1 MNNKRGSLNWRRV
14 LMMSMEPDFCQ
25 EEEAI
30 TVVTSFY
37 DAKGAKTTPSKA
49 VRKVVRYF
57 GADGKLVRA
66 CLSFNA
72 AGFAAEKPSPA
83 D

>member
-1 MNNKRGSLNWRRV
+1 
-14 LMMSMEPDFCQ
+14 MMSLERDYDS
-25 EEEAI
+25 EEESI

-37 DAKGAKTTPSKA
+37 DAKGEKTTPSKA

-72 AGFAAEKPSPA
+72 AGFAVEKSSPGPN
-83 D
+83 